1 MVDYK
6 YTVAA
11 VLFASFSAA
20 LAGPPSYTL
29 TSFDVPGAT
38 ASNGGTVPNGIND
51 RGAVVGVYGNGSRE
65 SGFLYS
71 GGKFTSF
78 DDPEA
83 GFLTQGN
90 CIDNRGEIVGD
101 FFDHSSLT
109 RGFLLSA
116 GHFGIVDVPGAL
128 ETSAQGINSSGTNIV
143 GVFYVP
149 RGNGQQLARGFL
161 LKKGVFTTIVV
172 PNTDQTY
179 AIGVNNSG
187 EIVGEFV
194 RTPSSLTESFLYR
207 RGVFSAVSAPNS
219 RITQA
224 LGINDAGQIVGVFLG
239 NDGPFHG
246 FVESRG
252 NFATVDFP
260 GSVGTSV
267 QGINNSGEIVGNW
280 EGPDGG
286 EHGFIGRPVEEV
298 ASRR

>member
-1 MVDYK
+1 MS
-6 YTVAA
+6 T
-11 VLFASFSAA
+11 SAE
-20 LAGPPSYTL
+20 
-29 TSFDVPGAT
+29 
-38 ASNGGTVPNGIND
+38 GIN
-51 RGAVVGVYGNGSRE
+51 
-65 SGFLYS
+65 
-71 GGKFTSF
+71 
-78 DDPEA
+78 
-83 GFLTQGN
+83 
-90 CIDNRGEIVGD
+90 NRGTDIVGI
-101 FFDHSSLT
+101 FT
-109 RGFLLSA
+109 
-116 GHFGIVDVPGAL
+116 
-128 ETSAQGINSSGTNIV
+128 
-143 GVFYVP
+143 VP

-286 EHGFIGRPVEEV
+286 EHGFIGKPVEEV